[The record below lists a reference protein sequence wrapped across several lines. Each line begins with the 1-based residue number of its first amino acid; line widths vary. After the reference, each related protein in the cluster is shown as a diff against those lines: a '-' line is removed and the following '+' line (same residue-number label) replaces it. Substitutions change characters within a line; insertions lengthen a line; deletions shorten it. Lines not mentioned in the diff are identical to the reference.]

1 MGTPSGPLR
10 LELQP
15 QGPCWLTANVDGTP
29 VVAKLLQAGERHT
42 LEASEE
48 LVLRVGDPAALSFS
62 INGQAGRPLGRAGQP
77 VNVRITKDN
86 FREFLSL

>member
-1 MGTPSGPLR
+1 MWINMNEAFKEAISTIFTMLA
-10 LELQP
+10 L
-15 QGPCWLTANVDGTP
+15 

-48 LVLRVGDPAALSFS
+48 LVLRVGDPGALSFS
-62 INGQAGRPLGRAGQP
+62 INGQAGRPLGRAGEP

-86 FREFLSL
+86 FRDFLSL

>member
-1 MGTPSGPLR
+1 
-10 LELQP
+10 
-15 QGPCWLTANVDGTP
+15 LTANVDGTP

-48 LVLRVGDPAALSFS
+48 LVLRVGDPGAVSFS
-62 INGQAGRPLGRAGQP
+62 INGQAGRPFGRAGEP

-86 FREFLSL
+86 FRDFLSL